1 MAFLTMLELP
11 SIEVDVG
18 DFRPKHP
25 HVAVPLEDCAQRT
38 DDLAGRK
45 RPGRDLVGQRLEE
58 VKVSPV
64 MSVTS
69 RRARRRRSAAW
80 SPPNPPPTITRS
92 AIPGCG
98 VSPLRHYRD

>member
-18 DFRPKHP
+18 DFRRKP
-25 HVAVPLEDCAQRT
+25 RT
-38 DDLAGRK
+38 LRSRFKIARRIDDLAGRK

-80 SPPNPPPTITRS
+80 SPPNPPATITRS

-98 VSPLRHYRD
+98 VRPLRHYRD